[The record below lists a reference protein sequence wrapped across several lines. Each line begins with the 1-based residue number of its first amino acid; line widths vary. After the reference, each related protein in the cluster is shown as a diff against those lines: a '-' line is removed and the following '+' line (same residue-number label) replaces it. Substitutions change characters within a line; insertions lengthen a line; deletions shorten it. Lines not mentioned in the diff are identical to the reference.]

1 MRQLAKTLERQEK
14 ILLSLSRFSYLS
26 RSQIQIIHE
35 IPSERTAQRV
45 MQQLSKYVSSFMDGE
60 KIFYL
65 NAEGRKYTGCEKICK
80 KMTTSRHYIMRND
93 LYIAY
98 NCPDDWKNEM
108 RLLYKDVNVIADA
121 LFESNGIRHI
131 VEVDHTQKMQ
141 ANKIKIEKY
150 RKLLEYGV
158 LKNIRLVWMTTT
170 NYRKKKLLEMMGDIQ
185 GQVFTIS
192 DFH

>member
-1 MRQLAKTLERQEK
+1 
-14 ILLSLSRFSYLS
+14 
-26 RSQIQIIHE
+26 
-35 IPSERTAQRV
+35 
-45 MQQLSKYVSSFMDGE
+45 
-60 KIFYL
+60 
-65 NAEGRKYTGCEKICK
+65 
-80 KMTTSRHYIMRND
+80 MRND
-93 LYIAY
+93 LFIAY

-141 ANKIKIEKY
+141 TNKAKIEKY

-158 LKNIRLVWMTTT
+158 LKNIKLVWMTTT
-170 NYRKKKLLEMMGDIQ
+170 NYRKKKLLGMMGDIK

>member
-141 ANKIKIEKY
+141 ANKVKIEKY

>member
-65 NAEGRKYTGCEKICK
+65 NAEGRKYTGCTKICK
-80 KMTTSRHYIMRND
+80 KMTTARHYIMRND
-93 LYIAY
+93 LFIAY

-141 ANKIKIEKY
+141 TNKAKIEKY

-158 LKNIRLVWMTTT
+158 LKNIRLIWMTTT
-170 NYRKKKLLEMMGDIQ
+170 NYRKKKLLEMMGDIK